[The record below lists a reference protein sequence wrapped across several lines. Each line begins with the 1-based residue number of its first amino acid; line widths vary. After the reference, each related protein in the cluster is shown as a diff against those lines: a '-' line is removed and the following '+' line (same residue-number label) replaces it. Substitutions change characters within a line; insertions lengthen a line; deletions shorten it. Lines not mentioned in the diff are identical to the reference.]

1 MIGGLEPEKYGA
13 YDTAKEQD
21 VAAKKIHAT
30 LSYEDNLF
38 WLTIHDGKPFMGAY
52 ESGFFEEE

>member
-13 YDTAKEQD
+13 YYSDGEQD
-21 VAAKKIHAT
+21 IAAKKIHAT

-38 WLTIHDGKPFMGAY
+38 WLTIQDGHPFMGAY